1 LLGLLAR
8 TEDTIF
14 DKLACSGNSKK
25 CINESEIA
33 ERANVG
39 IIEGQ
44 TQAKLP
50 HLDLE

>member
-1 LLGLLAR
+1 ML
-8 TEDTIF
+8 IF
-14 DKLACSGNSKK
+14 AWTAGKNRGYHRSGNSKK